1 MKWNVTNPIDSYS
14 VTVYAVTDA
23 NFMANI
29 IVEVMYVYLTSI
41 IVLAIFNCSFILGFF
56 FMNAVRFGRSYLQY
70 CESIFAA

>member
-1 MKWNVTNPIDSYS
+1 MKWNITNPIDSYS
-14 VTVYAVTDA
+14 VLVKNADA

-29 IVEVMYVYLTSI
+29 IVEVRYVYLTSI